1 MQDYFPQSHSV
12 RLAIVTLL
20 LAVVVFLRHTYKHQ
34 NLAHS
39 RKYDY
44 LPGSC

>member
-1 MQDYFPQSHSV
+1 MQNYFPQRHSV
-12 RLAIVTLL
+12 PLAIVTLV
-20 LAVVVFLRHTYKHQ
+20 LAVVVFLRHINIK